1 MKKLLTFFVGVCLI
15 VNAQAQTITI
25 KDEQTHEP
33 LDLVTLYSKNPEAST
48 ITDAKGHA
56 DISAFKG
63 SDSILIRLISY
74 EPISLSY
81 EQLKENDYKVFM
93 KDALFSLDAVV
104 ISASKWEEDKNEIP
118 NKITAIKPKEVAVLA
133 PQTAADMIGTTGEVF
148 IQKSQMGGGSPMI
161 RGFAANRVL
170 ITVDGV
176 RMNNAIFR
184 SGNLQNVI
192 SLDPFATESAEVI
205 FGPGSVIYGS
215 DAIGGVMDFHTLS
228 PKLSSNDTA
237 LFIGNAALRFAS
249 ANFEK
254 TGHLDFNIG
263 LKKWAFITSATY
275 TDYDDLKMGS
285 NGPTDYLRPE
295 YVERINGIDSV
306 VPNDD
311 PLVQKS
317 TGYSQYNLMQKVRFQ
332 PNENWNLTY
341 SFHYSTT
348 TDYPRYDRLIQYRNG
363 TLRDGEWYYGPQ
375 KWMMNSLAIENKRG
389 NAGWDEFR
397 LLLAHQSFEESRH
410 NRGFGKDDLAHRTEK
425 VSVVSANLDF
435 NKNFSEKHMLFYG
448 LEALINNISSEA
460 EEEDIATGAISPLS
474 TRYPDGSTWNSFAG
488 YISFRC
494 AMGKKVTVQ
503 LGSRFN
509 HVIAKASFDTTF
521 FPFPFVDASLSTSAI
536 NNTAG
541 LTYRP
546 GKSWQFNL
554 NLSTGFRAPNIDDI
568 GKVFDSEP
576 GSVVVPNPDL
586 QSEYAYNGEIG
597 IAKIIANTVRV
608 DATAFYTL
616 LEDALVRR
624 NYQLNGQDSILYDG
638 ELSQVQAIQNAAKAK
653 VYGFQAGVEVKLS
666 KGFSLRSRFNYQ
678 IGEEELDDGTTSPL
692 RHAAPW
698 FGVTHIIYKRQKLM
712 LDVYANYCGEI
723 AYENLAVGEQ
733 GKPHIY
739 ALDINGN
746 PYSPGWYTLNFK
758 GSYSITDF
766 LQIVLGVENITDQ
779 RYRPYSSGIAG
790 AGRNFVASLRANF

>member
-1 MKKLLTFFVGVCLI
+1 MKRLLMFFVGLCLI
-15 VNAQAQTITI
+15 YGTQAQTITI

-33 LDLVTLYSKNPEAST
+33 LGLVTLYSKSPEASA
-48 ITDAKGHA
+48 ITDAKGRA

-63 SDSILIRLISY
+63 ADSILIRLISY
-74 EPISLSY
+74 ESQTLSY
-81 EQLKENDYKVFM
+81 KQLEEGDFKIFL
-93 KDALFSLDAVV
+93 KDAMFSLDAVV
-104 ISASKWEEDKNEIP
+104 ISASKWEEDKSEIP

-228 PKLSSNDTA
+228 PKLSHTDKA
-237 LFIGNAALRFAS
+237 LIKGNAALRFAS
-249 ANFEK
+249 ANMEK

-263 LKKWAFITSATY
+263 LKKWAFTTSATY
-275 TDYDDLKMGS
+275 TDYDDMKMGS
-285 NGPTDYLRPE
+285 NGPTEYLRPE

-311 PLVQKS
+311 PLVQKP
-317 TGYSQYNLMQKVRFQ
+317 TGYSQYNLMQKIRFK
-332 PNENWNLTY
+332 PNDNWNFVY
-341 SFHYSTT
+341 SFHYSAT
-348 TDYPRYDRLIQYRNG
+348 TDYPRYDRLVEYRNG
-363 TLRDGEWYYGPQ
+363 TLRDGDWYYGPQ
-375 KWMMNSLAIENKRG
+375 EWMMNSLAIENMKKT
-389 NAGWDEFR
+389 AIWDEFR
-397 LLLAHQSFEESRH
+397 ILLAYQNFGESRH
-410 NRGFGKDDLAHRTEK
+410 NRGFGKTGLAHRTEN
-425 VSVVSANLDF
+425 VDVISANLDF
-435 NKNFSEKHMLFYG
+435 NKTVNEKHKFFYG
-448 LEALINNISSEA
+448 LEALLNTVGSVA
-460 EEEDIATGAISPLS
+460 EEEDVITGETSEIS
-474 TRYPDGSTWNSFAG
+474 TRYPDGATWNSFAA
-488 YISFRC
+488 YLSYRYSIS
-494 AMGKKVTVQ
+494 KKVTTQ
-503 LGSRFN
+503 LGARYN
-509 HVIAKASFDTTF
+509 HVMTKASFDTAF
-521 FPFPFVDASLSTSAI
+521 FPFPFMDASLNTGAL
-536 NNTAG
+536 NGTAG

-546 GKSWQFNL
+546 EESWQLNL

-586 QSEYAYNGEIG
+586 KSEYAYNGEIG
-597 IAKIIANTVRV
+597 IIKTIAKRVRI

-616 LEDALVRR
+616 LENAMVRR
-624 NYQLNGQDSILYDG
+624 DYQLNGQDSIVYDG
-638 ELSQVQAIQNAAKAK
+638 ELSQVQAIQNAAQAN
-653 VYGFQAGVEVKLS
+653 VYGIQAGIDVKLPAGF
-666 KGFSLRSRFNYQ
+666 GFSSRFNYQ
-678 IGEEELDDGTTSPL
+678 VGEEELDDGTTAPL

-698 FGVTHIIYKRQKLM
+698 FGVTHITYKRPKLL
-712 LDVYANYCGEI
+712 LDVYGYYVGEL
-723 AYENLAVGEQ
+723 AYEDLAPSEQ
-733 GKPHIY
+733 GKPHLY
-739 ALDINGN
+739 ATDSNGN

-766 LQIVLGVENITDQ
+766 LQIILGVENITDQ

-790 AGRNFVASLRANF
+790 AGRNFVGSIRANF